1 MGCCS
6 AGPGPVSEVTSIAP
20 HHHAAPSL
28 SFIGKHDF
36 LLPLCVV
43 LALLPSLIGG
53 FWLYSLSLC
62 FANSIGVLAVTVLLR
77 FGGEVSIGHSVFVAA
92 GAYAVAILER
102 QFGLSVLVGLPVAL
116 LSGTVLGVLL
126 AYPSRRLSGVYLA
139 VTTMAMALA
148 LPEIILHAGPVA
160 GGFEGL
166 YVSGSLL
173 PGLSKP
179 LQHYYVALAVLA
191 AVVIML
197 DHLRHSR
204 QGLALLTAR
213 SHPAAA
219 SAMGITRDWARL
231 SVMGLS
237 GGLGAISG
245 SILAFTSSTVSPN
258 SFTLWSS
265 IFLLVGSVVSV
276 YGLTLARALLGGMFL
291 TLVPQ
296 LLAGAGNWIPILY
309 GAALLAVILGGH
321 YAPKL
326 RVLKRRS

>member
-1 MGCCS
+1 M
-6 AGPGPVSEVTSIAP
+6 PGPRLLASQDAQ
-20 HHHAAPSL
+20 
-28 SFIGKHDF
+28 
-36 LLPLCVV
+36 LPL
-43 LALLPSLIGG
+43 LGLLILMPGAVGG
-53 FWLYSLSLC
+53 FWLYSLGLC
-62 FANSIGVLAVTVLLR
+62 FANSIAVLAVTLLLR
-77 FGGEVSIGHSVFVAA
+77 FGGEVSIGHGVFVAA

-102 QFGLSVLVGLPVAL
+102 QYGLSLLVGFPLALVA
-116 LSGTVLGVLL
+116 GTVLGVVL

-148 LPEIILHAGPVA
+148 LPEIILNAGPVA

-166 YVSGSLL
+166 YVAGELI

-191 AVVIML
+191 VAVLVL
-197 DHLRHSR
+197 DRLRHSR

-219 SAMGITRDWARL
+219 EACGITRDWARM

-237 GGLGAISG
+237 GGLAAASGA
-245 SILAFTSSTVSPN
+245 ILAFTSSTVSPN

-265 IFLLVGSVVSV
+265 IFLLVGSVVSL
-276 YGLTLARALLGGMFL
+276 YGLTLARALLGGAFL

-296 LLAGAGNWIPILY
+296 VMAGAGNLIPVLY
-309 GAALLAVILGGH
+309 GSSLLAVILGGH
-321 YAPKL
+321 VVA
-326 RVLKRRS
+326 RWRAAGARR